1 MAKNTSVQLLDDI
14 TGAPAEETVRFALHG
29 VQYDIDLSAGNAE
42 ELRAILERYARHGR
56 RTGGRKR
63 ARRIIALPKRSR
75 TTKAAAKPAAKKAAK
90 KAEPRK
96 AAPKATAESTA
107 AAKTTTART
116 TASTKAGPKAPAKT
130 SAAKAATAKTAPR
143 TTPAGT
149 AKPARAETV
158 KKPAKA
164 PVVRFSA
171 AE

>member
-75 TTKAAAKPAAKKAAK
+75 TTKAAAKPAAKKA
-90 KAEPRK
+90 EPRK